1 MNILIEKRWVCGRV
15 VMAADMQISVILVII
30 WPFYPLADEEN
41 KIFLKKKK
49 EKPGENLILHMCTK

>member
-1 MNILIEKRWVCGRV
+1 
-15 VMAADMQISVILVII
+15 MAADMQISVILVII

-49 EKPGENLILHMCTK
+49 ETPGENLILHMCTK

>member
-1 MNILIEKRWVCGRV
+1 
-15 VMAADMQISVILVII
+15 MAADMEISVILVII